1 MKLKVENLSYKIC
14 EDTILDNINLEINN
28 SDFVGLIGPNGC
40 GKSTLL
46 KNIYRVYKPDKGSIF
61 IDGNNI
67 NKLNSKTVA
76 KEMSVMIQENNIEF
90 DINVIDMV
98 LLGRYAY
105 KKLLENNSDED
116 LAIARNSL
124 REVGLYDEYENRSFF
139 SLSGGEKQRVLI
151 ARALT
156 QKSQLIILDEPTNHL
171 DIGYQ
176 FQIMDILKKQ
186 KITVFSSIH
195 DLNIAAF
202 YCDKIFAMDNG
213 KIIDFGKPE
222 KVITKALVKKLFGV
236 NADIEINP
244 NTKKISVSYIP
255 NSY

>member
-1 MKLKVENLSYKIC
+1 MKLKVENLYYKIY
-14 EDTILDNINLEINN
+14 EDTILDNINLEINKG
-28 SDFVGLIGPNGC
+28 DFVGLIGPNGC

-46 KNIYRVYKPDKGSIF
+46 KNIYRVYKPDNGSIF

-67 NKLNSKTVA
+67 NKLNNKTVA

-105 KKLLENNSDED
+105 KKLLENNSEED
-116 LAIARNSL
+116 LNIARNSL
-124 REVGLYDEYENRSFF
+124 REVGLYEYENRSFF

-156 QKSQLIILDEPTNHL
+156 QKSKLIILDEPTNHL

-176 FQIMDILKKQ
+176 FQIMDILKTQ

-202 YCDKIFAMDNG
+202 YCDKIFAMANG
-213 KIIDFGKPE
+213 KIIDFGEPE
-222 KVITKALVKKLFGV
+222 KVITKALIKKLFGV
-236 NADIEINP
+236 NADIEVNP
-244 NTKKISVSYIP
+244 NTKKINVTYIP